1 MPLDRSR
8 LRQFSI
14 RPSLARFISIELNMS
29 LVSNGRE
36 IISSMIGDMKN
47 FDTFSSSAN
56 MD

>member
-36 IISSMIGDMKN
+36 IVPRMIGNMKK
-47 FDTFSSSAN
+47 FDTVFSSAN